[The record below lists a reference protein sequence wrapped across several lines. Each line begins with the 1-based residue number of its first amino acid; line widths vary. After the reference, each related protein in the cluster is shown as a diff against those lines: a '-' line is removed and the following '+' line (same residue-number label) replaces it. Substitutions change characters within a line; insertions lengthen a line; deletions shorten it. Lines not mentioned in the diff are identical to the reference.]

1 VLVVLAIC
9 GYLLGSR
16 GGSSRSTTATG
27 ALEVASG
34 TNLLLEYP
42 TGWRP
47 AASAP
52 QLAGLKITGARV
64 LAPGGNSSIAGL
76 VSGRFPA
83 DEVSP
88 LPTEFLAL
96 VHGTPHVEVLNLTHT
111 QAYRLTH
118 VRGYE
123 RTLDVY
129 AIPVVG
135 GTQTALVC
143 YAANSAAAYLR
154 QCEEIAATVTLV
166 GVTPFDLSPSEGYAD
181 KLAALIESLD
191 TQRVTLRREI
201 RSSTTPTRSSTLA
214 SALARR
220 FATAASS
227 LALLEAPQAASA
239 AQAALVSALQ
249 DAHRRYVALSA
260 AAAAED
266 ASAYG
271 EAEHSVQAAE
281 ARVDVALRD
290 FALLGYNH
298 A

>member
-1 VLVVLAIC
+1 VVLAIC

-16 GGSSRSTTATG
+16 GGSSPSPTATG

-52 QLAGLKITGARV
+52 ALAGLKITGARV
-64 LAPGGNSSIAGL
+64 LAPGGDPSIAGL

-88 LPTEFLAL
+88 LPAAFLAL

-111 QAYRLTH
+111 QAYRITH

-135 GTQTALVC
+135 GTQTGLVC

-154 QCEEIAATVTLV
+154 QCEDIAATVTLV
-166 GVTPFDLSPSEGYAD
+166 GVTSFDLSPSEGYAD

-191 TQRVTLRREI
+191 TQRATLRREI
-201 RSSTTPTRSSTLA
+201 RSSRTPARSSALA
-214 SALARR
+214 STLARR
-220 FATAASS
+220 FAATASS
-227 LALLEAPQAASA
+227 LALLEAPQAAGA

-249 DAHRRYVALSA
+249 DARDGYGALA
-260 AAAAED
+260 GAAAAED
-266 ASAYG
+266 SSTYS
-271 EAEHSVQAAE
+271 EAERRVEGAE
-281 ARVDVALRD
+281 ARVDAALRN
-290 FALLGYNH
+290 FALLGYAH
-298 A
+298 T